1 MLTAAKTACNKG
13 GFLWPQITVYLYI
26 EIFIQKVFSRG
37 LFDSG
42 KYFENF

>member
-1 MLTAAKTACNKG
+1 MLTAVKTAFITG
-13 GFLWPQITVYLYI
+13 GFLWLQITVYLYI